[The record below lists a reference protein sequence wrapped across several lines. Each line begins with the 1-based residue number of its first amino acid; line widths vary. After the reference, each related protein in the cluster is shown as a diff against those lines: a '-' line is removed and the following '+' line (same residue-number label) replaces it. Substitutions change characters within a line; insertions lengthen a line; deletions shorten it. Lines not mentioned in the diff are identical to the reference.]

1 MSECI
6 EPTTLQAWRAEARQR
21 CDHRHHA
28 DIDWLIQHTLRI
40 NRAALISRSDL
51 PLSQEITSTL
61 NSGIAALRDDVPL
74 AHLIGTQPFW
84 TMELIVT
91 TDTLVPRA
99 DTEILVHAALSRLP
113 GDHTGA
119 TIAELG
125 TGTGAVALALGL
137 DRPNS
142 EVHAVDKSRAAL
154 EVARLNAQSTE
165 IDNVTFFEGDWAEGL
180 PSGQYDVI
188 VSNPPYVETDD
199 GALPSNLRHE
209 PEIALA
215 GGPDGLEQ
223 LRRLVPA
230 AVARLKAGGWL
241 MIEHGNMQAAGVSGI
256 LYDSGLTDLDTVPD
270 IAGRDRVSLGKRPAL
285 PEA

>member
-1 MSECI
+1 MSDCI

-28 DIDWLIQHTLRI
+28 DIDWLIQHTLRS

-84 TMELIVT
+84 TMELILT

-113 GDHTGA
+113 GDHTG
-119 TIAELG
+119 
-125 TGTGAVALALGL
+125 
-137 DRPNS
+137 
-142 EVHAVDKSRAAL
+142 AAL

-223 LRRLVPA
+223 IRRLVPA